1 MTSFRAKFWRPGDE
15 DPRLKLEEE
24 RTSDSG
30 EQYVIFNPY
39 ASLSIQQQRQKLPVF
54 SVRTHILY
62 LVEKYPTLVVIGHTG
77 SGKSTQIPQYL
88 LEAGWASQGHVIG
101 VCQPRRVAAVSLATR
116 VAEERGTLLGDE
128 IGYHVR
134 FDDCTDPKTTAV
146 KFLTDGMLVREIMSD
161 PLLSKYSV
169 IMLDEAHERTLHTDI
184 LIGLLKKI
192 MVKRK
197 DLRIIV
203 ASATLDA
210 EEIKTFFNTNKTD
223 NVQLDTAA
231 IITIEGR
238 AFPVDIHY
246 SLDPL
251 PNYVKATT
259 ETILKIHHNEPNG
272 DILAF
277 LTGQEEVETVTQQ
290 LIQEARK
297 LGKNAKIK
305 MKVLRM
311 YGSLPASEQMKVFER
326 TAATTRKI
334 VIATNIAEAS
344 VTINGI
350 VFVVDCGFVK
360 LRAYNSNTGIESLVT
375 VPISQASADQRAGR
389 AGRVRAGRA
398 YRLYTEKEYGKLF
411 PATIPE
417 MQRSDLSPV
426 VLQLKALGV
435 NNVLRFNFL
444 SAPPAMNMVRSL
456 ELLFALGALDYDS
469 QLTSPLGMNMVEF
482 PVPPMFAKMLLISGE
497 FQCSEEALTVAAMMQ
512 IQNVFISPSNEKRA
526 AERART
532 KFSVKE
538 GDHVTMVNVYNA
550 FLKYDQSARWC
561 AENYINVKGLRR
573 AVNIRDQLKQ
583 MLKKYKVPLVSC
595 AENVQT
601 LQRCITA
608 GFFANAARM
617 HHDGTYRTVRDG
629 HKLAIHPTSVL
640 YTEKPPNWVIFNEVV
655 QTSKDYMRDITVIDP
670 QWLYELAPHY
680 YQFGTESEIAKK
692 RAKLE

>member
-1 MTSFRAKFWRPGDE
+1 MSSFRPKFWRPGDE

-24 RTSDSG
+24 RTTDSG
-30 EQYVIFNPY
+30 EQYAIFNPF

-62 LVEKYPTLVVIGHTG
+62 LVENYPTLVVVGHTG

-88 LEAGWASQGHVIG
+88 LEAGWGSQGHVIG

-116 VAEERGTLLGDE
+116 VSEERGTLLGDE

-134 FDDCTDPKTTAV
+134 FDNCSDPKTTAV
-146 KFLTDGMLVREIMSD
+146 MFLTDGMLVREIMSD

-184 LIGLLKKI
+184 VMGLLKKI

-197 DLRIIV
+197 DLRVIV

-223 NVQLDTAA
+223 NPRLDTST
-231 IITIEGR
+231 IISIEGR
-238 AFPVDIHY
+238 SYPVDVHY

-251 PNYVKATT
+251 PDYVKATMDV
-259 ETILKIHHNEPNG
+259 ILKIHHNEPNG

-277 LTGQEEVETVTQQ
+277 LTGQEEVETVVRS

-297 LGKNAKIK
+297 LGKDAKLK
-305 MKVLRM
+305 MKILRM
-311 YGSLPASEQMKVFER
+311 YGSLPASEQMKIFER
-326 TAATTRKI
+326 TAASTRKI
-334 VIATNIAEAS
+334 VVATNIAEAS

-360 LRAYNSNTGIESLVT
+360 LRAYNSKTGIESLVT
-375 VPISQASADQRAGR
+375 VPISRASADQRAGR
-389 AGRVRAGRA
+389 AGRVRAGKA
-398 YRLYTEKEYGKLF
+398 YRLYTEKEYEKLL

-444 SAPPAMNMVRSL
+444 SAPPAMNMVRGL
-456 ELLFALGALDYDS
+456 ELLYALGALDES
-469 QLTSPLGMNMVEF
+469 GCLSSPLGMNMVEF
-482 PVPPMFAKMLLISGE
+482 PLPPMFAKMLLVSAE
-497 FQCSEEALTVAAMMQ
+497 FGCSEEAVTVAAMMQ
-512 IQNVFISPSNEKRA
+512 IQNVFVSPSNEKKA
-526 AERART
+526 SERART

-538 GDHVTMVNVYNA
+538 GDHITMVNVYNA
-550 FLKYDQSARWC
+550 FIKQNQSTRWC
-561 AENYINVKGLRR
+561 AENYVNAKGLRR

-583 MLKKYKVPLVSC
+583 ILQKYKVPLVSC
-595 AENVQT
+595 TENVQT

-629 HKLAIHPTSVL
+629 HKLTIHPTSVL
-640 YTEKPPNWVIFNEVV
+640 YTEKPPSWVIFNEVV
-655 QTSKDYMRDITVIDP
+655 MTGKDYMRDVTVIEP
-670 QWLYELAPHY
+670 KWLYELAPHY

-692 RAKLE
+692 RSKME